1 MNVNNSSSFR
11 ELDDVFLQSQ
21 ARIWLGEVLRTRFDE
36 EVSISDLLSDG
47 ELLFEVSKELWNMLL
62 VKYMELKNFKGRMF
76 IPVDTR
82 KSSGRYRP
90 YSNVDSFLKVCKV
103 LGLSGV
109 DLFSPSDVVEKK
121 DTRKVCICIR
131 SLSMKAR
138 SKQLKVPDFDVVT
151 NTVAMPTDVVR
162 CIRRSL
168 EVSTSSV
175 TQGHIQNAR
184 SKSRQ
189 KSPFASHQQDGD
201 EVCLEESDEVKSN
214 YSETSYADFLYL
226 ESGESQETA
235 NKYVLTQGLEQADT
249 RNQETDKFVH
259 TTGSAESC
267 LLQYPNS
274 DNELDEITSP
284 VCDSR
289 LIICNEFTPINQGT
303 QFWHDSG
310 TITLSPLNIEEVD
323 HHRALSDMISFRI
336 LTDVPFQMSEEC
348 LGLSCMGTESQNSN
362 TTPTSSMC
370 RVWRKFS
377 DASPKSSASS
387 VVGRVLDFDV
397 DAMFEPDDLRTL
409 ASSTSDFQQRTELEV
424 SDSLSPCWDD
434 AKSHCS
440 VDQDIESLNQK
451 DLGDSLVLV
460 KDNVP
465 KFADGIQKTVNNCL
479 IQGSEM
485 DDSKSD
491 VKVDCICND
500 HVAAKLSERSESF
513 IEPQSGK
520 GFGNV
525 KNEGDQLCTDQSDDV
540 YCYAEDT
547 TKAASKDVRK
557 EDDTDCLTEANA
569 NGNNKKDVKKEK
581 RATYFAPLLKTV
593 AKGSALIGIL
603 FLLHFRNM
611 RDRNINGKPTWKK
624 SRQIHWKSSGVV
636 FSGGTG
642 GNGSRIYP
650 VEKLNF
656 GD

>member
-1 MNVNNSSSFR
+1 MMFSYSLKQEYGLVKCCAQD
-11 ELDDVFLQSQ
+11 L
-21 ARIWLGEVLRTRFDE
+21 TRK
-36 EVSISDLLSDG
+36 
-47 ELLFEVSKELWNMLL
+47 FEVSKELWNMLL

-151 NTVAMPTDVVR
+151 KTVAMPTDVVG

-168 EVSTSSV
+168 ELSTSSV

-189 KSPFASHQQDGD
+189 KSPLASHQQDGD
-201 EVCLEESDEVKSN
+201 EACLEESDEVKSN

-249 RNQETDKFVH
+249 RNQETDKFLH

-284 VCDSR
+284 VYESR
-289 LIICNEFTPINQGT
+289 LIVSNEFTPINQGAK
-303 QFWHDSG
+303 FWHDNG
-310 TITLSPLNIEEVD
+310 KYTLSPLNIEEVD
-323 HHRALSDMISFRI
+323 HRLYLSDMISFRI
-336 LTDVPFQMSEEC
+336 PTPVSFQMSEEC
-348 LGLSCMGTESQNSN
+348 LCVSCMGTKSHDSD
-362 TTPTSSMC
+362 TTPVASMC
-370 RVWRKFS
+370 RIWRKFP
-377 DASPKSSASS
+377 DASLTSSGSS
-387 VVGRVLDFDV
+387 VVGRVLDFDF
-397 DAMFEPDDLRTL
+397 DAMFEPDNLRTL
-409 ASSTSDFQQRTELEV
+409 VSSTSDFQQRTELEI
-424 SDSLSPCWDD
+424 SDSFSPCWDD

-440 VDQDIESLNQK
+440 VDQDIESLNHISSTQK
-451 DLGDSLVLV
+451 DLADSLVLV

-465 KFADGIQKTVNNCL
+465 NFAEGIQKTVNNKL
-479 IQGSEM
+479 FQGSEM
-485 DDSKSD
+485 DDSKLND
-491 VKVDCICND
+491 KVDCICND
-500 HVAAKLSERSESF
+500 HVAAKLSERSDSF
-513 IEPQSGK
+513 IEHGSGK

-525 KNEGDQLCTDQSDDV
+525 KKEGDPLCTDQSDDV
-540 YCYAEDT
+540 HCYAEDT

-557 EDDTDCLTEANA
+557 EDDIDCLTEVNA
-569 NGNNKKDVKKEK
+569 NGNNKKVVKTEK
-581 RATYFAPLLKTV
+581 RATHFAPLLKTV

-611 RDRNINGKPTWKK
+611 RDRNANGKSTWKK

-642 GNGSRIYP
+642 ENGSRIYP

-656 GD
+656 VD

>member
-1 MNVNNSSSFR
+1 MNVNNDSSSFR

-36 EVSISDLLSDG
+36 ELSISDLLSDG

-90 YSNVDSFLKVCKV
+90 YSNVCKV

-138 SKQLKVPDFDVVT
+138 SKQLKLDASEEAWNYRHPPLLKDTFKMQDRNPGSYT
-151 NTVAMPTDVVR
+151 SMFSGN
-162 CIRRSL
+162 SL
-168 EVSTSSV
+168 KVLSS
-175 TQGHIQNAR
+175 NYL
-184 SKSRQ
+184 Q

-201 EVCLEESDEVKSN
+201 EACLEESDEVKSN

-226 ESGESQETA
+226 ESGESQESD
-235 NKYVLTQGLEQADT
+235 NKYVLTQGLERADT

-289 LIICNEFTPINQGT
+289 LIICNEFTPINHGT
-303 QFWHDSG
+303 QFWHDNG
-310 TITLSPLNIEEVD
+310 VNTLSPRNIEEVD
-323 HHRALSDMISFRI
+323 HHLTFSDMISFRI
-336 LTDVPFQMSEEC
+336 LTDVPFQKSEEC
-348 LGLSCMGTESQNSN
+348 LCLSCMGTESQNSN
-362 TTPTSSMC
+362 TTPTASMC

-377 DASPKSSASS
+377 DASPESSASS
-387 VVGRVLDFDV
+387 VVGRVLDFDF
-397 DAMFEPDDLRTL
+397 DTKFGLDDHRTL
-409 ASSTSDFQQRTELEV
+409 ESSTADFQQRTELEV
-424 SDSLSPCWDD
+424 LESFSPCSDD

-440 VDQDIESLNQK
+440 VDQDLQSLKHISWTQK
-451 DLGDSLVLV
+451 DSGDSLVLV
-460 KDNVP
+460 KDSATN
-465 KFADGIQKTVNNCL
+465 FADSIQKTVNNKL

-485 DDSKSD
+485 DDSKSNIKID
-491 VKVDCICND
+491 FPME
-500 HVAAKLSERSESF
+500 H
-513 IEPQSGK
+513 QSGN

-525 KNEGDQLCTDQSDDV
+525 EEEGDQLCTNETNDTH
-540 YCYAEDT
+540 YYAEDT

-557 EDDTDCLTEANA
+557 EDDIDCLTEANT
-569 NGNNKKDVKKEK
+569 NGNNKKVVKKEK

-611 RDRNINGKPTWKK
+611 RDRNANSKSTWKK

-642 GNGSRIYP
+642 ENGNRIYP

-656 GD
+656 WD

>member
-1 MNVNNSSSFR
+1 MNVNNDSSSFR

-36 EVSISDLLSDG
+36 EVTISDLLSDG

-62 VKYMELKNFKGRMF
+62 VKYMELKNFKGCMF

-151 NTVAMPTDVVR
+151 KTVAMPTDVVR

-168 EVSTSSV
+168 ELSTSSA

-189 KSPFASHQQDGD
+189 KIPFASHQQDGD
-201 EVCLEESDEVKSN
+201 EACLEESDEVKSN

-226 ESGESQETA
+226 ESGESQETD

-249 RNQETDKFVH
+249 RNQETDKFMH

-289 LIICNEFTPINQGT
+289 LIIRNEFTPVNQGT
-303 QFWHDSG
+303 QFWHDNG
-310 TITLSPLNIEEVD
+310 TNTLSPLNIEEVD
-323 HHRALSDMISFRI
+323 HRLTLSDMISFRI
-336 LTDVPFQMSEEC
+336 LADVPFQKSEEC
-348 LGLSCMGTESQNSN
+348 LCLSCMGTESQNSD
-362 TTPTSSMC
+362 TTPAASMC

-387 VVGRVLDFDV
+387 VVGRVLDFDF
-397 DAMFEPDDLRTL
+397 DAKFGSDDHRTL
-409 ASSTSDFQQRTELEV
+409 ESSTADFQQRTELEV
-424 SDSLSPCWDD
+424 LESFSPCLDD

-440 VDQDIESLNQK
+440 VDQDLQSLNHISWTQK
-451 DLGDSLVLV
+451 NSGDSLVLV
-460 KDNVP
+460 KDSATN
-465 KFADGIQKTVNNCL
+465 FADSIQKTVNNKL

-485 DDSKSD
+485 DDSKSN
-491 VKVDCICND
+491 VKIDFPME
-500 HVAAKLSERSESF
+500 H
-513 IEPQSGK
+513 QSGNS
-520 GFGNV
+520 FGNV
-525 KNEGDQLCTDQSDDV
+525 EEEGDQLCTNETNDIH
-540 YCYAEDT
+540 YYAEDT
-547 TKAASKDVRK
+547 TKAASKDLRK
-557 EDDTDCLTEANA
+557 EDDIDCLTEANT
-569 NGNNKKDVKKEK
+569 NRNNKKVVKKEK

-611 RDRNINGKPTWKK
+611 RDRNANGKSTWKR
-624 SRQIHWKSSGVV
+624 SRQIHWESSGVV
-636 FSGGTG
+636 YSREAGE
-642 GNGSRIYP
+642 NGSRIYP

-656 GD
+656 GE